1 MNLTTSKPSVWLQHP
16 RDSNRVPLWPG
27 ELPELTQPLNSYGPV
42 PCHSRTWEH
51 GCSLHDDG
59 KFLACRISLE
69 FPNSNFIRLWW
80 SSGKMLCLLHR
91 WRGFDSRA
99 RHLWQAKFG
108 HELHWWRD
116 SLKLCWTCLSFTK
129 NQTTWTLYPL
139 NTKSGCNTLGIRTGS
154 PSDLESFPSL
164 LKPLSLL
171 NFTITITS

>member
-1 MNLTTSKPSVWLQHP
+1 MNLTTSKPSVWLQPP

-80 SSGKMLCLLHR
+80 SSGKMLCLLDR
-91 WRGFDSRA
+91 WCGFDSRA
-99 RHLWQAKFG
+99 RHSWQAKFG

-116 SLKLCWTCLSFTK
+116 SLKNCVGPVC
-129 NQTTWTLYPL
+129 
-139 NTKSGCNTLGIRTGS
+139 
-154 PSDLESFPSL
+154 PSL
-164 LKPLSLL
+164 KPDYMNLAP
-171 NFTITITS
+171 TILGTSEHFRKGFGPIPYKEHGRKKHFLIC

>member
-1 MNLTTSKPSVWLQHP
+1 M
-16 RDSNRVPLWPG
+16 
-27 ELPELTQPLNSYGPV
+27 
-42 PCHSRTWEH
+42 
-51 GCSLHDDG
+51 
-59 KFLACRISLE
+59 FLLIKIGIFKRLE
-69 FPNSNFIRLWW
+69 FPNSNFIQLWW

-91 WRGFDSRA
+91 WRGFDSRT

-164 LKPLSLL
+164 LKLVIRYQVSYQPKNSYIVFFLL
-171 NFTITITS
+171 NSIFFLFLVFWILGVWIFSVHNTAWALWLTLRGIVTNTRDCD